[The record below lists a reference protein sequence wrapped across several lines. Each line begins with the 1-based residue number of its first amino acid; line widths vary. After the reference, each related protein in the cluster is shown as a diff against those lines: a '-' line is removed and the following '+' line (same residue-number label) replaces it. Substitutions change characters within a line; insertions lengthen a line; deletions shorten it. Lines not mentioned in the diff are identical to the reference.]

1 MDWDEMFRAHVQV
14 PKPFDSSRWLKI
26 FACWLVVFQFR
37 WSRVSEEL
45 SLSSLVNL
53 IIRYMILLQKWPTS
67 YVHSISHLIHQQKLK
82 RTMGFWW
89 LSHIF
94 PTKRCEDLYVTD
106 EVYRLVAKGKAF
118 REDRRWWSRFK
129 EISWRYLPLE
139 WRFPK
144 MVLPP
149 EKNPPISSYFAIN
162 IWENMGH
169 INGRFHKWWYP
180 KWMVKKV

>member
-1 MDWDEMFRAHVQV
+1 MDWDEMIRAHVQV

-94 PTKRCEDLYVTD
+94 PTCPGTKPTFFRQEKHLRVRQG
-106 EVYRLVAKGKAF
+106 RLHLHPS
-118 REDRRWWSRFK
+118 RSRRGGSRGTQGLRPSAQFGGGIQN
-129 EISWRYLPLE
+129 EYWQSNCNSQWQ
-139 WRFPK
+139 
-144 MVLPP
+144 
-149 EKNPPISSYFAIN
+149 
-162 IWENMGH
+162 
-169 INGRFHKWWYP
+169 
-180 KWMVKKV
+180 